1 MRIIITGVTG
11 MIGEGVLLECLKDER
26 VTEVLAVSRKS
37 SGHSHPK
44 LTEYLVADF
53 LDLKENDPFLQ
64 DYDACFFCAGV
75 SSVGMKEMDYYRNT
89 YETTLAFARAISP
102 KEKCSFMYVSGV
114 GTDSSEAGSLN
125 WARVKGKTENEL
137 IAMPFKAAFGYRIGA
152 VVPAEGQKFVLTY
165 YRRLKWIIPIFKIL
179 FPKSFS
185 TAKEIASSMM
195 YFAQHGNAHPIIHI
209 KDIRKVA
216 TLT

>member
-1 MRIIITGVTG
+1 MGMRIIITGVTG

-53 LDLKENDPFLQ
+53 LDLKEIDPFLQ

-89 YETTLAFARAISP
+89 YETTIAFARAISDGFGGDDP
-102 KEKCSFMYVSGV
+102 MS
-114 GTDSSEAGSLN
+114 
-125 WARVKGKTENEL
+125 
-137 IAMPFKAAFGYRIGA
+137 AAFSVAFASVLNSRISSSTKDPFRPAPSLVKVLSTKALTSAAAASPPIKAGA
-152 VVPAEGQKFVLTY
+152 G
-165 YRRLKWIIPIFKIL
+165 IPR
-179 FPKSFS
+179 
-185 TAKEIASSMM
+185 
-195 YFAQHGNAHPIIHI
+195 NA
-209 KDIRKVA
+209 
-216 TLT
+216 

>member
-1 MRIIITGVTG
+1 MKIIITGVTG

-26 VTEVLAVSRKS
+26 VSEVLAVSRKS
-37 SGHSHPK
+37 SGHTHPK
-44 LTEYLVADF
+44 LKEYLVADF
-53 LDLKENDPFLQ
+53 LSLKEEDPNLKG
-64 DYDACFFCAGV
+64 YDACFFCAGV

-114 GTDSSEAGSLN
+114 GTDSSEAGSLR

-137 IAMPFKAAFGYRIGA
+137 IAMPFKAAFGYRIGG
-152 VVPAEGQKFVLTY
+152 VIPAEGQKYVLPM
-165 YRRLKWIIPIFKIL
+165 YRRLKWLIPLFKKL
-179 FPKSFS
+179 FPQSFS
-185 TAKEIASSMM
+185 TAREIASSMI
-195 YFAQHGNAHPIIHI
+195 YFAQHGNAHPIIQV

-216 TLT
+216 G